1 MISLQQRSIAHFD
14 LDCFFVSAECRD
26 DNSLK
31 GKPLLVGGLG
41 DRAVVAACSYEAR
54 SYGIHSAM
62 PMKLALKLCPHALV
76 RKGDMEKYS
85 NLSREI
91 TDLIAEQAPLYE
103 KASIDEFYLDL
114 TGMDKYF
121 GSMKWTIEL
130 RQRIMKKMRLPIS
143 FGLASNKM
151 ISKVATNEAKPNG
164 QMEIHFGNEKTFL
177 APMAIEKLPM
187 VGKETAG
194 QLRRRG
200 VETVKTLSEIPVT
213 LLEAWL
219 GKNGISLWNKA
230 NGIDESPVIPYHEQ
244 KSIST
249 ESTFSTDTIDMQ
261 FLHAELV
268 RMTEKI
274 AFELRQQDK
283 LTGCVTVKI
292 RYSDFE
298 TVTKQMSIPYSG
310 SDHVLLEKVK
320 ELFRKLYDRRLLVRL
335 IGVRFSHLVQG
346 NYQISLFDDTQEM
359 IALYQAID
367 QIKNRFGW
375 QYLMKGTNTIA
386 PVKRHH
392 KETPAITPY
401 PEQTKT
407 SR

>member
-1 MISLQQRSIAHFD
+1 MITLSQRSIAHFD
-14 LDCFFVSAECRD
+14 LDCFFVSVECLKDSR
-26 DNSLK
+26 LK
-31 GKPLLVGGLG
+31 GKPLLVGGHG

-54 SYGIHSAM
+54 RYGIHSAM
-62 PMKLALKLCPHALV
+62 PMKTALKLCPHAIV
-76 RKGDMEKYS
+76 RSGDMEMYS
-85 NLSREI
+85 ELSRQV
-91 TDLIAEQAPLYE
+91 TDIIADGAPLYE
-103 KASIDEFYLDL
+103 KSSIDEFYLDL

-121 GSMKWTIEL
+121 GSLKWTTEL
-130 RQRIMKKMRLPIS
+130 RQKIMRESGLPIS
-143 FGLASNKM
+143 LGLASNKM

-164 QMEIHFGNEKTFL
+164 QMEVPFGGEKTFL
-177 APMAIEKLPM
+177 APMPVEKLPM
-187 VGKETAG
+187 VGKETAA

-200 VETVKTLSEIPVT
+200 VEDVRTLSEVPLT
-213 LLEAWL
+213 LLEAWM
-219 GKNGISLWNKA
+219 GKNGIALWNKA

-249 ESTFSTDTIDMQ
+249 ENTFAADTIDMR
-261 FLHAELV
+261 FLNAELV

-298 TVTKQMSIPYSG
+298 TVTKQMSIPYTCC
-310 SDHVLLEKVK
+310 DHVLLEKVK
-320 ELFRKLYDRRLLVRL
+320 ELFHKLYDRRLLVRL

-375 QYLMKGTNTIA
+375 QYLMKGANVTA
-386 PVKRHH
+386 PGQ
-392 KETPAITPY
+392 PARNRRYNMVPY
-401 PEQTKT
+401 PK
-407 SR
+407 R